1 MKPVEGLYTYG
12 EAAIDRII
20 EITSGHAYFMQLL
33 CHSLFSGWQSNNKP
47 EITVEDVNGVA
58 SEVVERGAANLKF
71 DWDESLPVEKLFLSA
86 MAEAMVNDTP
96 SVTLGDVDEVLQ
108 RYEILV
114 PQGELIGAQRSLI
127 GKELASGTETMGFA
141 IDFLRLWVRQHQRLE
156 WVKEELSTEI
166 QELREI
172 AEAEQ
177 EAAERLKMLRRF
189 RWGSLVGGVASIVLL
204 LLFVPGS
211 PVRVFS
217 ASVAEEMVSVV
228 QTLDFSDDSKC
239 GFQTATAG
247 AILAM
252 CLETVEKLSDK
263 TTKFYVNWTASIDPD
278 ARFDAV
284 NRQKTELGAPVFLQD
299 ESGNE
304 YRFTDMGA
312 AAALPFAVEHSQTSE
327 SGWFHFPPLPDGVKT
342 VILVDETG
350 EGGRTLISDIAL
362 E

>member
-1 MKPVEGLYTYG
+1 MAGVTEAIGDRHLLLMIDEAARLDEQVQAGKLTPDVFGYVRSLMQHNTGLNFMFCVGERLELMQSQYALLFSVALYKEISFLDRKAAEALIMKPVEGLYTYG

-127 GKELASGTETMGFA
+127 G
-141 IDFLRLWVRQHQRLE
+141 
-156 WVKEELSTEI
+156 
-166 QELREI
+166 
-172 AEAEQ
+172 
-177 EAAERLKMLRRF
+177 
-189 RWGSLVGGVASIVLL
+189 
-204 LLFVPGS
+204 
-211 PVRVFS
+211 
-217 ASVAEEMVSVV
+217 
-228 QTLDFSDDSKC
+228 
-239 GFQTATAG
+239 
-247 AILAM
+247 
-252 CLETVEKLSDK
+252 
-263 TTKFYVNWTASIDPD
+263 
-278 ARFDAV
+278 
-284 NRQKTELGAPVFLQD
+284 
-299 ESGNE
+299 NE